1 MSQPTTRQEIYDR
14 IRATSKDAYVLT
26 EMKRLGYWAEDADQP
41 SVAETLINREGELQG
56 KLNALYSERHRLD
69 NKELM
74 LKEIRKQKMEESR
87 RKRAET
93 KLKRLQAKKERAE
106 NWAKRQQTDII
117 YLGENVSKSLNH
129 TESDSK
135 LLKRQGLPLLTNA
148 LSLAEQ
154 MKISVNELRFLA
166 FNRSVSKV
174 SHYVRFKIPKKT
186 GGERLISAPMSR
198 LKSTQHWILQNI
210 LEKVSLHEAAHGFVS
225 QKSIVSNATP
235 HLKSE
240 VVVNLDMKD
249 FFPTITQERV
259 KGVFRKLG
267 YSHNIAT
274 TLSLICTEPATEG
287 VELDGETW
295 YIATGERHLPQGAPT
310 SPALTNILCRR
321 LDNRLK
327 GLADKLGFI
336 YTRYADDMTF
346 SGKKEGIKN
355 VNTLL
360 KAVNQIV
367 TDEGLTVHPDKT
379 KVMRK
384 GTRQEVTGITV
395 NETPSVCRKKLKQF
409 RALLYQ
415 LEKDGTTEGKKW
427 GQSSDVLASAL
438 GFAQYVAMVQPEK
451 GKILVAQTKAIIRK
465 IKPDFKFRVKKMP
478 IPKVENPTP
487 TKAEKTKKPWW
498 KIW

>member
-26 EMKRLGYWAEDADQP
+26 EMKRLGYWAEDAEQP
-41 SVAETLINREGELQG
+41 SVAETLIKREGELQG
-56 KLNALYSERHRLD
+56 QLNALYSERYRLD

-87 RKRAET
+87 RKRTET

-106 NWAKRQQTDII
+106 NWAKRQQNEII

-129 TESDSK
+129 TESDTA
-135 LLKRQGLPLLTNA
+135 LLEKQGLPLLSDA
-148 LSLAEQ
+148 FSLADN

-186 GGERLISAPMSR
+186 GGERLISAPMMR
-198 LKSTQHWILQNI
+198 LKNAQYWILANI
-210 LEKVSLHEAAHGFVS
+210 LEKVDLHQAAHGFVS

-235 HLKSE
+235 HLQSE
-240 VVVNLDMKD
+240 VVINLDLKD

-274 TLSLICTEPATEG
+274 TLSLICTEADTEG

-295 YIATGERHLPQGAPT
+295 YIATGERRLPQGAPT

-321 LDNRLK
+321 LDNRLQ
-327 GLADKLGFI
+327 GLADKLGFT

-355 VNTLL
+355 VNLLL
-360 KAVNQIV
+360 KCVNQIV
-367 TDEGLTVHPDKT
+367 TDEGLTIHPDKT

-384 GTRQEVTGITV
+384 GSRQEVTGITV

-427 GQSSDVLASAL
+427 GQSGDILASAL

-451 GKILVAQTKAIIRK
+451 GKALVAQTKAIIKK
-465 IKPDFKFRVKKMP
+465 INPDFKFRNPKMTP
-478 IPKVENPTP
+478 SKAAATPQTQEIPPQ
-487 TKAEKTKKPWW
+487 KPWW
-498 KIW
+498 KVW